1 MGVPKVGERFDIDC
15 VVGLPRNDLEILVPQ
30 VENADRLGLA
40 TEPLDVVG
48 VVTLLLGDLVGRSFL
63 LSREYARGIALV
75 VGSAL
80 SDCFDNHVDEPEAP
94 RDDDHEQIED
104 EPAEGVLLG
113 VTLACHCDPF
123 RKRGCVGGIGEVS
136 RAARYPLGADRAFP
150 CTSPR

>member
-1 MGVPKVGERFDIDC
+1 MSEYDRTPRVDRYASMKTRAPLRSARFC
-15 VVGLPRNDLEILVPQ
+15 L
-30 VENADRLGLA
+30 
-40 TEPLDVVG
+40 
-48 VVTLLLGDLVGRSFL
+48 VTLLDIRFL

-113 VTLACHCDPF
+113 VTLAGHRDSFQNC
-123 RKRGCVGGIGEVS
+123 GCVGGIGEVS